1 MSLSFRITQ
10 AALSLGILLSPSLL
24 FSQPV
29 PLSDASQAA
38 NTEAASPSATT
49 GANFTVYPSTA
60 AVLTGMHQT
69 FQGQLSSVPDKNR
82 VTFTVDGQAG
92 GSSIRGVVS
101 STGVYTAPTTP
112 GIHTLTATDTFTHQ
126 TASSR
131 ITVYSKVVVDFGSR
145 ASTLHAVPPAMFGA
159 EHFDSLH
166 NQSDIDMVVR
176 AGITYA
182 RFYAELPAVFP
193 TAASVSA
200 PQWQKVDHTFQSVGV
215 AGGTHIMVQMTQT
228 PAWLGRSVCKTD
240 PNASMPT
247 NVNTW
252 AKLAALYV
260 AHMDQKFPGVVT
272 DYEIW
277 NEPNITGSL
286 CDPGGNA
293 LNDYLALYAAAAPL
307 MKAQAARDGK
317 TIRIGGPAGA
327 GLVTSWVQALTT
339 NTKTARYVDFISY
352 HRYLFG
358 NKELNAKWDIYNGV
372 QSIYQRTQ
380 DSIFDP
386 RTTYLTATSL
396 VAAGKQ
402 PGGANTPIDIT
413 EYNLNWFFHANCCQ
427 NDPTYSPIWNALYV
441 ADLLNTVYVGARN
454 VPGKLVYFAAN
465 TQPRPYMCLIG
476 TLDAAR
482 DCSYPVGSVPQA
494 YPAYYTYQL
503 IASTKYLGLQNGG
516 HMAKSISPGTAG
528 GGLVVSAFFNATQD
542 SILIVN
548 PTAQTYSSLSVSAVN
563 TGYTSGGGTLY
574 QVVNGQQIRSSTVA
588 LTRSGTS
595 VSARIPVPAYS
606 VQAISIK

>member
-38 NTEAASPSATT
+38 NTDAASPSAT
-49 GANFTVYPSTA
+49 AASFTVYPSTA

-82 VTFTVDGQAG
+82 VTFAVDGQAG
-92 GSSIRGVVS
+92 GSSTKGVVS
-101 STGVYTAPTTP
+101 STGVYTAPAIP
-112 GIHTLTATDTFTHQ
+112 GFHTLTATDTSTHQ

-145 ASTLHAVPPAMFGA
+145 ASSLHAIPSAMFGA

-182 RFYAELPAVFP
+182 RFYAELPVVFP

-215 AGGTHIMVQMTQT
+215 TAGTHIMVQMTQT
-228 PAWLGRSVCKTD
+228 PAWLARSGVCTTA
-240 PNASMPT
+240 PTASMPS

-260 AHMDQKFPGVVT
+260 AHMDQKFPGIVT

-277 NEPNITGSL
+277 NEPNTAAF
-286 CDPGGNA
+286 CDPGRNA
-293 LNDYLALYAAAAPL
+293 LADYQALYAAAAPL

-339 NTKTARYVDFISY
+339 NPKTAPYVDFISY

-358 NKELNAKWDIYNGV
+358 SKELTAKWDTYNGV

-380 DSIFDP
+380 DSISDP
-386 RTTYLTATSL
+386 RTTYLMATSL
-396 VAAGKQ
+396 LAAGKN
-402 PGGANTPIDIT
+402 GCCAKTSIDVT
-413 EYNLNWFFHANCCQ
+413 EYNLNWSFHANCCQ
-427 NDPTYSPIWNALYV
+427 NDRTYSPIWNALYV

-465 TQPRPYMCLIG
+465 TQPLPYMCLIG

-482 DCSYPVGSVPQA
+482 DCSYPAGSAPQA

-503 IASTKYLGLQNGG
+503 IASTGYLGLQNGG

-542 SILIVN
+542 SILIIN
-548 PTAQTYSSLSVSAVN
+548 PTAQTYSSLNVSAVN

-574 QVVNGQQIRSSTVA
+574 QIWDGQQIRSSSVA

-595 VSARIPVPAYS
+595 VSARIAVPAYS